1 MYHDGFLFAQYSS
14 NACLNQSLGPC
25 STFSSKRNFT
35 PNFARE
41 SALSLPTVP
50 LWALTYCTVTHLSGE
65 ASKRFSQRRMRF
77 HMSE

>member
-1 MYHDGFLFAQYSS
+1 MYHDGFLFAQYFS

-25 STFSSKRNFT
+25 STISLKRNSA

-41 SALSLPTVP
+41 SALSFPTVP

-65 ASKRFSQRRMRF
+65 ASKRFSQRRMGF